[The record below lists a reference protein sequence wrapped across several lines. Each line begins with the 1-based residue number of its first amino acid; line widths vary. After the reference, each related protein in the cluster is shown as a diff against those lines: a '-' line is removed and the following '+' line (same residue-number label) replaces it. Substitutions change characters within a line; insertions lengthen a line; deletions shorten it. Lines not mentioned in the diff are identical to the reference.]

1 MKSVRGPSM
10 SEYLLILVFS
20 FLSITSLVWFAL
32 WLCGHAFTG
41 FQTVFT
47 ESADRQLSR
56 LFVFADSKRV
66 FFGYL
71 LLLICVP
78 LGMFLLLRSIPMVLV
93 LTGILIVSP
102 KIALNYLK
110 KNRKTKIDELLPSV
124 LDQLAASMLA
134 GATFVSAVQNMVDE
148 NDGPIRQEFSLLL
161 REIRVGTRL
170 EEALDNLGERV
181 CSEDMD
187 LVISAVLIARDVG
200 GNLAETFKRL
210 STTLRRKQEMDKKI
224 KALTA
229 QGILQGWVVCFLPFA
244 ILFALHFIEKE
255 AVYAFWNSVLG
266 WCFLAIIVV
275 LELIGGLVIREI
287 VRIDI

>member
-1 MKSVRGPSM
+1 M
-10 SEYLLILVFS
+10 SEHLLIMIFA
-20 FLSITSLVWFAL
+20 FLSITSLVWFSI
-32 WLCGHAFTG
+32 WLSGHAFAS

-47 ESADRQLSR
+47 ETADRQLSR
-56 LFVFADSKRV
+56 LFLFADSKKV
-66 FFGYL
+66 FIGYVL
-71 LLLICVP
+71 LLVCVP
-78 LGMFLLLRSIPMVLV
+78 LVVFFLLRSMPMVLV
-93 LTGILIVSP
+93 FSGLLIVAP
-102 KIALNYLK
+102 KIGLK
-110 KNRKTKIDELLPSV
+110 FLKRQRQTKINELLPSV

-148 NDGPIRQEFSLLL
+148 NDGPVRQEFSLLL
-161 REIRVGTRL
+161 RELRVGTRL

-229 QGILQGWVVCFLPFA
+229 QGVLQGWVVCLLPFA

-255 AVYAFWNSVLG
+255 AVYAFWNSALG
-266 WCFLAIIVV
+266 WCFLAVIVV
-275 LELIGGLVIREI
+275 LELVGGSIIREI

>member
-1 MKSVRGPSM
+1 M
-10 SEYLLILVFS
+10 SEHLLIMIFA
-20 FLSITSLVWFAL
+20 FLSITSLVWFSI
-32 WLCGHAFTG
+32 WLSGYAFAS

-47 ESADRQLSR
+47 ETADRQLSR
-56 LFVFADSKRV
+56 LFLFADSKKV
-66 FFGYL
+66 FIGYVL
-71 LLLICVP
+71 LLVCVP
-78 LGMFLLLRSIPMVLV
+78 LVVFFLLRSMPMVLV
-93 LTGILIVSP
+93 FSGLLIVAP
-102 KIALNYLK
+102 KIGLK
-110 KNRKTKIDELLPSV
+110 FLKRQRQKKINELLPSV

-148 NDGPIRQEFSLLL
+148 NDGPVRQEFSLLL
-161 REIRVGTRL
+161 RELRVGTRL

-229 QGILQGWVVCFLPFA
+229 QGVLQGWVVCLLPFA

-266 WCFLAIIVV
+266 WCFLAVIVV
-275 LELIGGLVIREI
+275 LELVGGLIIREI